1 MKIKKIEL
9 ENGHSLF
16 VEVLEVEF
24 SDDIEDNFK
33 KKKSIISD
41 LPEDADPINAIDDMK
56 NNIKMGME
64 LLKDDLR
71 NIVESVQ
78 DALIENQPDKFSVEV
93 SFGFAGEGA
102 IPFIASAKA
111 DGGIKV
117 KATWKKGSTREL
129 YEKYYSKSL
138 D

>member
-102 IPFIASAKA
+102 IPFIASTKA
-111 DGGIKV
+111 DGSIKV
-117 KATWKKGSTREL
+117 KATWKKGS
-129 YEKYYSKSL
+129 
-138 D
+138 